1 MDIAVLKQ
9 GGGGK
14 AFSVKC
20 LDYRLDVQGG
30 RDRRRMPSIMRPD
43 RLWGPPSIPF
53 SGFREL
59 FRCVNWPGPAID
71 RSPWAISAISIT
83 PSMAC
88 NRISHNCHRGKWIWT
103 YSQHRCGYNHLLVIP
118 LSSVGIKVK
127 MGGILFFRKA
137 GWHLQTVS
145 SRRRPQYISSSPWK
159 SQISWSRS
167 DSISKQFN
175 VPLRCHKWWYTS
187 GSIIIEF
194 HSLNDTA
201 SAGVCVV
208 PHA

>member
-1 MDIAVLKQ
+1 
-9 GGGGK
+9 
-14 AFSVKC
+14 
-20 LDYRLDVQGG
+20 
-30 RDRRRMPSIMRPD
+30 MRPD

-59 FRCVNWPGPAID
+59 FRWGKQIGSSNWPLSVGYICNF
-71 RSPWAISAISIT
+71 ST

-88 NRISHNCHRGKWIWT
+88 NGISQNCHRGKRIWT
-103 YSQHRCGYNHLLVIP
+103 YSQHRCGYDHRLVIP
-118 LSSVGIKVK
+118 LSSVGVEVK
-127 MGGILFFRKA
+127 MGGILFFRNA

-145 SRRRPQYISSSPWK
+145 LRRRPQYISSSPWK

-167 DSISKQFN
+167 DSVSKQFD
-175 VPLRCHKWWYTS
+175 VQLRCHKWRYTS
-187 GSIIIEF
+187 GGIIIKF
-194 HSLNDTA
+194 GSLNDTA